1 MARQWRVVCTY
12 EEEEDIMFNL
22 PQKRVE
28 SSVSNS
34 MQNSDIPRLFMRKD
48 VKEWNKTA
56 IDCFQLGCNCSKCF
70 IYHTYFK
77 DKYYTCKMKYYVQL
91 MLEKLGEPKVDDDF
105 I

>member
-1 MARQWRVVCTY
+1 MSK
-12 EEEEDIMFNL
+12 L
-22 PQKRVE
+22 PQNLSQRIE
-28 SSVSNS
+28 DCPVSNRV
-34 MQNSDIPRLFMRKD
+34 QNSDIPRLFMRKD
-48 VKEWNKTA
+48 VKEWNRSA

-91 MLEKLGEPKVDDDF
+91 MLKKLGEPKIEEVEF